1 MFGVTVPTIRVW
13 IAEGRLAAHKPG
25 KSFRIPRADALALM
39 QQTRD
44 PGDRRDVWER
54 PPSALRPHQTPDA
67 PSEMWSGEPGPI
79 ATLRR
84 RTP

>member
-13 IAEGRLAAHKPG
+13 IAEGRLAANKPG
-25 KSFRIPRADALALM
+25 KSFRIRRTDALALM

-44 PGDRRDVWER
+44 PGDRRDVWDR
-54 PPSALRPHQTPDA
+54 PPSALRPQETSDTPN
-67 PSEMWSGEPGPI
+67 EMWSGQPGPV

-84 RTP
+84 PSP